1 MIRTCLFTFLLSIF
15 YFSHAIELSDSAR
28 ISLLT
33 VAPGNELYSA
43 FGHSGIRV
51 TDFKTN
57 MDVVFNYGTFDFNQ
71 PNFYVNFVKGRLLY
85 MVNVESFRNFMS
97 MYVYEERAV
106 TEDVLNLSAEEKQHI
121 FAFLANNAKPE
132 NRDYRYEFFF
142 DNCATRI
149 RDVFEKELG
158 EKLVFHYEQFDTNYT
173 LKQMLD
179 LYVGESP
186 WVKFGFYLILGMPCE
201 VNATPRIQT
210 FLPDYLQKAFQNAT
224 VQTANGKESFVSST
238 KVLLEHPLP
247 VAPQEFFTPM
257 NTMLLLLIFYLI
269 LTVIERKTNK
279 HFLFFDVLLFGVA
292 GLLGCFFLSM
302 WLFTEHYSVP
312 KNLNM
317 LWAIPLH
324 LPVAFM
330 LMFKSLRKYLVN
342 WFLFTAVFMVVL
354 YVFKFLLPQPYH
366 EAIVLIMAVLALR
379 AARLFIVLK
388 KQNAA

>member
-1 MIRTCLFTFLLSIF
+1 MIRTGFFVFFFSILS
-15 YFSHAIELSDSAR
+15 FSHAITLSDSAR

-33 VAPGNELYSA
+33 VAPGDELYSA

-85 MVNVESFRNFMS
+85 MIDVELFQNFKS

-106 TEDVLNLSAEEKQHI
+106 TEDLLNLTTEEKQHI
-121 FAFLANNAKPE
+121 FSYLYNNAKPE

-158 EKLVFHYEQFDTNYT
+158 KKLVFHYESFDTNYT

-179 LYVGESP
+179 LYVAKSP
-186 WVKFGFYLILGMPCE
+186 WVQFGFYLILGMPCE
-201 VNATPRIQT
+201 VKATPRVQA
-210 FLPDYLQKAFQNAT
+210 FLPDYLQKVFQTASLQTPNGDERFVNAT
-224 VQTANGKESFVSST
+224 N
-238 KVLLEHPLP
+238 VLLDYPLP
-247 VAPQEFFTPM
+247 VAENDFFTPL
-257 NTMLLLLIFYLI
+257 NSMLLLLLMFVI
-269 LTVIERKTNK
+269 LSIAEWKFK
-279 HFLFFDVLLFGVA
+279 KQFLFFDGMLFGIA
-292 GLLGCFFLSM
+292 GVLGCFFLCM

-324 LPVAFM
+324 LPVVFL
-330 LMFKSLRKYLVN
+330 LMFKSLRKYLAK
-342 WFLFTAVFMVVL
+342 WFLFTAVLMVVL
-354 YVFKFLLPQPYH
+354 LLLKGILPQPYH
-366 EAIVLIMAVLALR
+366 VAVLPVIAALGLR
-379 AARLFIVLK
+379 AWLLSIKLK
-388 KQNAA
+388 